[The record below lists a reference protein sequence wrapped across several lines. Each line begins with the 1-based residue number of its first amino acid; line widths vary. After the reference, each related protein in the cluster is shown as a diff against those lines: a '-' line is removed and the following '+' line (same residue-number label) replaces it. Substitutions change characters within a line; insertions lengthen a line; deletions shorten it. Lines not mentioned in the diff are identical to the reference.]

1 MSRLLR
7 IGGYFLMFSI
17 AAILMMDS
25 PSHVRADSGA
35 TFWFLAT
42 GDLRG
47 EIKPCGCSPEGDMG
61 GLLRRGTYLEKSRK
75 AHPHLLYL
83 DLGNNFPPPT
93 EQGRLKVSLIQKSL
107 KQLQPAGILVGPNEL
122 LYEQALLDPDLP
134 YLLTNVGRKF
144 PFKKSS
150 LKIIG
155 GQRIG
160 IWGYLSPNQ
169 VYQNANEEQSLLPVG
184 TKLLQN
190 LQRQLKKEKSDYTIL
205 MFRGSEEELA
215 QFEQSRLFDLII
227 AGNNNDDE
235 LNQVLTMNTANGS
248 FKAVPTKGQGAFEGE
263 VDVEKKSAPLQVD
276 WFLDKYSDH
285 PALLP
290 HFEAYDAAVKALFFT
305 NLDRMD
311 KHKQESP
318 YAGESV
324 CAACHLEQHQVWSK
338 SRHAHAFAT
347 LQKEGKHFDSECL
360 QCHVVGLNQ
369 GGFLSPELTP
379 TLMNVQCENC
389 HGAAKAHISNPHNI
403 RPPTVPAAQACV
415 SCHKGSH
422 SPTFDFA
429 TYWEKIKH

>member
-1 MSRLLR
+1 
-7 IGGYFLMFSI
+7 
-17 AAILMMDS
+17 MDAPKLQAEAGS
-25 PSHVRADSGA
+25 
-35 TFWFLAT
+35 TFWLIAS

-61 GLLRRGTYLEKSRK
+61 GLLRRGNYLEKSRK

-93 EQGRLKVSLIQKSL
+93 EQGRLKVALIQKSL
-107 KQLQPAGILVGPNEL
+107 KQLQPASILVGPNEL
-122 LYEQALLDPDLP
+122 LYELPLLDPDLP
-134 YLLTNVGRKF
+134 YLLTNVGRAF
-144 PFKKSS
+144 PFKKFH
-150 LKIIG
+150 LAQRHN
-155 GQRIG
+155 QRIG
-160 IWGYLSPNQ
+160 IWGYLSPDQ
-169 VYQNANEEQSLLPVG
+169 IYQNANEAQSLLPVG
-184 TKLLQN
+184 TALLQA
-190 LQRQLKKEKSDYTIL
+190 LQAQLQQEKADYTIL
-205 MFRGSEEELA
+205 MFRGSEAELA
-215 QFEQSRLFDLII
+215 QFEKSGLFDLIL

-235 LNQVLTMNTANGS
+235 LNQVLTMETATAS

-263 VDVEKKSAPLQVD
+263 VEIAKKSATLEVD
-276 WFLDKYSDH
+276 WFLDKYEDS

-290 HFEAYDAAVKALFFT
+290 HFEAYDSAVKQLFFS
-305 NLDRMD
+305 NLDRMEA
-311 KHKQESP
+311 HKKESP
-318 YAGESV
+318 FVGETV
-324 CAACHLEQHQVWSK
+324 CQACHLEAHQVWSN
-338 SRHAHAFAT
+338 SGHSHAFAT
-347 LQKEGKHFDSECL
+347 LQKVDKHFDLECL

-429 TYWEKIKH
+429 KYWAKIKH